1 MIIIYPTVSLAAIH
15 KPMLVHVQNRGNQQ
29 TPYKRVEVIVP
40 SGSLWIWSA
49 ACTAQCTW
57 YNGVCECRYFVAF
70 WGFCEFFFPFHFVIF
85 FFFHFPLHVCLIAY
99 GWLLPI
105 SSIIW
110 LNQREQLESV
120 YCKDRKR
127 SWPNGKYKLIP
138 CARQLYH
145 ICLHRFGECCAV
157 GDFWLNNM
165 WKCLYLNAL
174 VLSLATSHA
183 NASRRLHFQ

>member
-1 MIIIYPTVSLAAIH
+1 MFKIVAINRRRTNALKWLSQADLCEYDRRHALHSAHGIMVFVS
-15 KPMLVHVQNRGNQQ
+15 V
-29 TPYKRVEVIVP
+29 VI
-40 SGSLWIWSA
+40 LLRF
-49 ACTAQCTW
+49 
-57 YNGVCECRYFVAF
+57 GVFVNF
-70 WGFCEFFFPFHFVIF
+70 SFPFILLFF